1 MGGRRRAWSTGLIY
15 IGVSLHSARINTAPT
30 EKAGELQK
38 QTRWCLGSFFSSL
51 CFREG
56 PVILQL
62 LLITSAVWEQE
73 KNPYH
78 EGGGVGK
85 GLQAWGR
92 GTSVDSKAK
101 QLKSKIRG
109 GCETVF
115 ALGHSQ

>member
-1 MGGRRRAWSTGLIY
+1 MRGLTQPLLKRRESSKSKQGGVWDLFFFPLLQRGPCDTATVAHHISSVGTG
-15 IGVSLHSARINTAPT
+15 
-30 EKAGELQK
+30 
-38 QTRWCLGSFFSSL
+38 
-51 CFREG
+51 
-56 PVILQL
+56 
-62 LLITSAVWEQE
+62 

>member
-15 IGVSLHSARINTAPT
+15 IGVSLHSARINTAPA

-38 QTRWCLGSFFSSL
+38 QTRWCLGSFFFPLHQRGPCDTATVAHHISSV
-51 CFREG
+51 G
-56 PVILQL
+56 
-62 LLITSAVWEQE
+62 TG
-73 KNPYH
+73 KNPYR